1 MATYVYETIPEHD
14 REEPRQFEVNQSM
27 KDAPL
32 THDPATGERVRRV
45 VRGGYGIST
54 RRSSGSAPAP
64 TSHGMST
71 QSSGGTCCGTGGCG
85 PH

>member
-1 MATYVYETIPEHD
+1 MATYLYETIPGRD
-14 REEPRQFEVNQSM
+14 GEEPRQFEAKQSM

-32 THDPATGERVRRV
+32 THDPATGERVRRI
-45 VRGGYGIST
+45 VRGGFGINT
-54 RRSSGSAPAP
+54 RRWTRSTPAP
-64 TSHGMST
+64 TSRGVNT